1 MKLWDMSSTDSR
13 LPLFDDRQFPLLS
26 TAVRFGLAFVIF
38 MTALGWTGCA
48 GKFIGQKG
56 DKVIRKNYLI
66 LLKDGKQQG
75 EWKTNELG
83 VSYQYETVANALNI
97 SGTVKLIGG
106 FSVGFQWITHLDT
119 HLLLLDDQGRILEI
133 VPVLTS
139 GLQRVSDSIPMKFE
153 LNVPLPEGT
162 HTFSFAY
169 EGELKGAGALDS
181 STFDIRFTPVAK

>member
-1 MKLWDMSSTDSR
+1 MKLLHVSSAGIY
-13 LPLFDDRQFPLLS
+13 LPGLSHRRFLLRIS
-26 TAVRFGLAFVIF
+26 DIHFGLAVLIIIA
-38 MTALGWTGCA
+38 ALCGGCA
-48 GKFIGQKG
+48 GKFIGEKG

-75 EWKTNELG
+75 EWKTNELA
-83 VSYQYETVANALNI
+83 VSYQYETAASALNI
-97 SGTVKLIGG
+97 SGTVQLLGG

-133 VPVLTS
+133 VPVFAS
-139 GLQRVSDSIPMKFE
+139 GLQRVSDSIPMKFA
-153 LNVPLPEGT
+153 LNIPLPEGT